1 MKSVINL
8 PLNTVFFSFLA
19 KHIEMLQEDCTPSA
33 KRNKEALSQGN
44 GQVMANKPP
53 S

>member
-8 PLNTVFFSFLA
+8 PLNTDFFFFWRNT
-19 KHIEMLQEDCTPSA
+19 EMLQKDYTPSA
-33 KRNKEALSQGN
+33 KCNKEALSQGN

-53 S
+53 Y

>member
-8 PLNTVFFSFLA
+8 PLNTIFLFGE
-19 KHIEMLQEDCTPSA
+19 HMEMLQEDYTPSA
-33 KRNKEALSQGN
+33 KCNKEVLSQGN